1 MSNDEHRFLNR
12 GSSMPSKSYGF
23 LLGLSKSL
31 GTVAT
36 KSFVEVRDFL
46 NHDVPIP
53 SSERFFNNMPMLK
66 HKNDDQDQGQHQR
79 QGQSQSQSRSSTK
92 DNGKDTTKTIEE
104 KSSEE
109 AATDKKVG
117 TKKGQT
123 EVDPTKK
130 LEKIVKQSHDVL
142 ASANTVF
149 PVTLFPDTVFV
160 DRTKVTIIRRNF
172 FWSAD
177 VMSIRIQ
184 DVLNVSASVGP
195 LFGSLTL
202 VSRVMSTVDH
212 FQINY
217 FSRSDATHL
226 KHIIQGYVI
235 AQHNKL
241 DTAHLSKEEL
251 IATLEELGHDSHG

>member
-1 MSNDEHRFLNR
+1 MDDDERIGRRSPF
-12 GSSMPSKSYGF
+12 GSQKSYSF
-23 LLGLSKSL
+23 LLSLSKKL

-36 KSFVEVRDFL
+36 SSFVEVRAFL
-46 NHDVPIP
+46 RQDVPLP
-53 SSERFFNNMPMLK
+53 SGERFFNSLK
-66 HKNDDQDQGQHQR
+66 RRPNAWRQDTGRTRARRARKPELQLDPNAKLQ
-79 QGQSQSQSRSSTK
+79 
-92 DNGKDTTKTIEE
+92 
-104 KSSEE
+104 
-109 AATDKKVG
+109 KV
-117 TKKGQT
+117 
-123 EVDPTKK
+123 
-130 LEKIVKQSHDVL
+130 LEQSHEIL

-149 PVTLFPDTVFV
+149 PITLFPDTVFV

-172 FWSAD
+172 FWSED

-217 FSRSDATHL
+217 FWRSDATHL

-241 DTAHLSKEEL
+241 DIAHLTKDEL
-251 IATLEELGHDSHG
+251 ITTLQELGHDSNIPYR

>member
-1 MSNDEHRFLNR
+1 MRNDEHRFLSR
-12 GSSMPSKSYGF
+12 GSSIPSKSYGF
-23 LLGLSKSL
+23 LLGLSKNL

-36 KSFVEVRDFL
+36 KSFVEMRDFL
-46 NHDVPIP
+46 NHDVPLP
-53 SSERFFNNMPMLK
+53 SSERFFNTMPMLK
-66 HKNDDQDQGQHQR
+66 HKDEDRHNNN
-79 QGQSQSQSRSSTK
+79 
-92 DNGKDTTKTIEE
+92 NGGDKLVEADKE
-104 KSSEE
+104 KKAS
-109 AATDKKVG
+109 A
-117 TKKGQT
+117 KKGQL
-123 EVDPTKK
+123 EVDPTQR

-235 AQHNKL
+235 AQHNKI